1 NVSGA
6 SPAPAPAGSA
16 EGVDV
21 GGLDPQTTYYFAV
34 EAIDEYGNASPISN
48 VASATTLGPPHM
60 TVSPGS
66 LSASLLTGASTVL
79 PLQITN
85 ASSGT
90 LDFRITTPTP
100 PPGTASL
107 QAALT
112 LAKGEPDPRV
122 GIAVAADTGGPDV
135 FGHQWI
141 DSHDANGPRFQWTDI
156 RGTGITVPLSGD
168 DATSSPVP
176 IGFSFPFYDGAFD
189 SVRVCTNGYLSF
201 TSSEA
206 EFN

>member
-1 NVSGA
+1 LAAGSPGSNRIHLTWTATGDDGAQGTASRYDLRYSLSPIDAGSFQSSNVSGA
-6 SPAPAPAGSA
+6 SPTPAPAGSA

-107 QAALT
+107 Q
-112 LAKGEPDPRV
+112 
-122 GIAVAADTGGPDV
+122 
-135 FGHQWI
+135 
-141 DSHDANGPRFQWTDI
+141 
-156 RGTGITVPLSGD
+156 
-168 DATSSPVP
+168 
-176 IGFSFPFYDGAFD
+176 
-189 SVRVCTNGYLSF
+189 
-201 TSSEA
+201 
-206 EFN
+206 